1 MKAIKVSGQKR
12 SWSCSCV
19 LLYIAD
25 CRVVTWP
32 GVATVPVQH
41 HHNRV
46 RGVPPVEQRGH
57 GELQI
62 VVVDSEESTL
72 AGACRYLHLAHSDH
86 HLLLHRHHCPP
97 HLLQHPNI
105 QNIILVY
112 EVWKVQRACCSGI
125 VATESSEQQLS
136 CSNSEFF
143 CSFYLGSSGQEIN
156 WDGNNKQTNY
166 TDLTFT
172 FRHPTSRCLVNFRK
186 PISSCHLYNL
196 WSRIQCHNLVTII

>member
-1 MKAIKVSGQKR
+1 MLSRYSESHKASRQKR
-12 SWSCSCV
+12 SWQLQLCIVYCRLQGGDLARGSNSAGIAPSQQGAGSAACRGAMGSCRQ
-19 LLYIAD
+19 L
-25 CRVVTWP
+25 W
-32 GVATVPVQH
+32 
-41 HHNRV
+41 
-46 RGVPPVEQRGH
+46 
-57 GELQI
+57 QI
-62 VVVDSEESTL
+62 VRRVHL
-72 AGACRYLHLAHSDH
+72 PGLLQRYLHLAHSDH
-86 HLLLHRHHCPP
+86 HLLLHHHHCPP

-172 FRHPTSRCLVNFRK
+172 FRHPTSRYLVNFWK
-186 PISSCHLYNL
+186 HISYCHLYNL
-196 WSRIQCHNLVTII
+196 